1 MICDL
6 YLKKK
11 KKTTPLGCA
20 ESGYCGFSL
29 PLALGRLGEGKHC
42 FGARVSGL
50 PLVVSATQ
58 HCSGTTGSQLRPQW
72 VGNKMAV
79 LQARFLFRWG
89 PWEQ

>member
-11 KKTTPLGCA
+11 KNHTIGMCRVWLLWC
-20 ESGYCGFSL
+20 FSL